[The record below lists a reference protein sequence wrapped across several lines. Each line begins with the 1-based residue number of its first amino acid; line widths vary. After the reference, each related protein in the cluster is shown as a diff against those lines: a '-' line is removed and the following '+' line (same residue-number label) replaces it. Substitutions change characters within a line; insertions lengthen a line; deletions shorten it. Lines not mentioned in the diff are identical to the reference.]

1 MKTIEAVAVA
11 LFATVAFAEEPK
23 VEDIDA
29 KGMPK
34 DYKVGASTRYAI
46 WQDDDGWHFR
56 YTTSSDSIVA
66 FTGTIQPVGGRISS
80 ITRRGTPAKGVSE
93 EKAKSTAPKY
103 VFNLKINRGYEA
115 GIDFTVDDKVTAIK
129 FELKVNGKDVPAQ
142 VYIGEKG
149 SHPKESPFHLAA
161 KAGK

>member
-1 MKTIEAVAVA
+1 MKTFAILFVIVVARPVLLA
-11 LFATVAFAEEPK
+11 DEPK
-23 VEDIDA
+23 VEEIDA

-34 DYKVGASTRYAI
+34 DYKVGASTRYAL

-80 ITRRGTPAKGVSE
+80 ITPRGTPAKGVKQE
-93 EKAKSTAPKY
+93 TVKSTAPKY
-103 VFNLKINRGYEA
+103 TFNLKINRGFEG

-129 FELKVNGKDVPAQ
+129 FDLKVNGKDQPAQ
-142 VYIGEKG
+142 IYIGEKG
-149 SHPKESPFHLAA
+149 THPKESPFHLGAR
-161 KAGK
+161 

>member
-1 MKTIEAVAVA
+1 MKAIIVTS
-11 LFATVAFAEEPK
+11 LLAFGASAAIAEEPK
-23 VEDIDA
+23 VEVIDA

-34 DYKVGASTRYAI
+34 DYKVGALTRYAL

-56 YTTSSDSIVA
+56 YTTSSDSIIA

-80 ITRRGTPAKGVSE
+80 ITPRGTPAKGVKQE
-93 EKAKSTAPKY
+93 TKKTTAPKY
-103 VFNLKINRGYEA
+103 TFNLKINRGYEG
-115 GIDFTVDDKVTAIK
+115 GIDFTVDENVKAIK

-149 SHPKESPFHLAA
+149 THPKESPFHLGT
-161 KAGK
+161 KK